1 MASHFGFHKLLDEAL
16 VWLPVRRFG
25 FQSLHNGLQ
34 IRSDTLS
41 ILVRIPQAEVLEL
54 EEERNILDKVVPGDL
69 RTLFQCACPETPTGE
84 GHTDTIKHHTKAPNP
99 PPKKKGSAFPSS

>member
-1 MASHFGFHKLLDEAL
+1 MRLWYGFLFGGLAFKAFIMACK
-16 VWLPVRRFG
+16 
-25 FQSLHNGLQ
+25 
-34 IRSDTLS
+34 SDPT
-41 ILVRIPQAEVLEL
+41 RCPYWCEFQAEVLEL